1 MKNYVIKIIDRNWFF
16 VSLIFFVIV
25 LPLSQALVS
34 ICAGIILFAALV
46 EDSWQNKRER
56 FIKNKL
62 LFSFPGIYLI
72 YIISSIVSNK
82 MSSSLY
88 DLQKGMFFL
97 VLPIAFA
104 LGKSITPQQKRFI
117 FYTFSIAVFL
127 STIIAILNWK
137 LSNNPDVFSVHKA
150 SLISHIR
157 FSFQLIMAFWFIV
170 LLMTKNPKI
179 LTKNRRILLISGAFY
194 FITFLLFQQSL
205 TGLIALSGSIFFY
218 ILMWL
223 FQAPKRFKIPLLIFA
238 LLLILLPVVYVAQA
252 IHKFY
257 DIEKIDE
264 NAIVKRTAQ
273 GNLYIHDFNN
283 PMVENGRYVYLYV
296 CPEEIRHEWNKISDM
311 KYDSTG
317 INGYSVSSTLI
328 RYLTSKGL
336 RKDAEGIKSLNAD
349 DIQNIENGIAN
360 VIYSGNR
367 FSLYP
372 RIYQT
377 IWEYYVYSKTG
388 NANQKSFSQ
397 RIEYAKAAVSII
409 SENPWFGVGTGNWKN
424 EFRKAY
430 AQNSPELNEEY
441 YASSHNQYLNYM
453 VKFGIIGFILILFL
467 LLYPVLKTKRYK
479 DHLFLLFL
487 VFMFFANFA
496 DSNFESHMGSSFFV
510 FFYCVFMVSEMT
522 YLNIRCQ
529 KQP

>member
-1 MKNYVIKIIDRNWFF
+1 MKNFVIKIIDNNWFF
-16 VSLIFFVIV
+16 VSLILFVIV

-34 ICAGIILFAALV
+34 ICAGIILFTALV
-46 EDSWQNKRER
+46 EDNWQSKRDR

-62 LFSFPGIYLI
+62 LLALPGIYLI

-82 MSSSLY
+82 FSSSLY
-88 DLQKGMFFL
+88 DLQKSMFFL
-97 VLPIAFA
+97 VLPIAFV
-104 LGKSITPQQKRFI
+104 LGKRITEQQKRFI
-117 FYTFSIAVFL
+117 FYIFSIAVFL

-137 LSNNPDVFSVHKA
+137 LSSSPEVFGVHKA

-157 FSFQLIMAFWFIV
+157 FSFQLILVLWFIIQI
-170 LLMTKNPKI
+170 TIKNVKI
-179 LTKNRRILLISGAFY
+179 LVSYSRFLLILGASY
-194 FITFLLFQQSL
+194 FIAFLLFQQSL
-205 TGLIALSGSIFFY
+205 TGVIALSGSIVFY
-218 ILMWL
+218 LLLLL
-223 FQAPKRFKIPLLIFA
+223 FQGAKRFKIYLFVFVVFLVTA
-238 LLLILLPVVYVAQA
+238 PVTYVVHS
-252 IHKFY
+252 IRKFY
-257 DIEKIDE
+257 DIEKVDKNSIE
-264 NAIVKRTAQ
+264 KKTAQ
-273 GNLYIHDFNN
+273 GNLYKHDFNN
-283 PMVENGRYVYLYV
+283 PMVENGRYVYLYL
-296 CPEEIRHEWNKISDM
+296 CQEEMRNEWNKISAI
-311 KYDSTG
+311 KYDSIG
-317 INGYSVSSTLI
+317 ANGYSVSSTLI

-336 RKDAEGIKSLNAD
+336 RKDAEGVKSLNNQ
-349 DIQNIENGIAN
+349 DIKNIENGIAN

-409 SENPWFGVGTGNWKN
+409 KQHPWFGVGTGNWKD
-424 EFRKAY
+424 EFKKAY
-430 AQNSPELNEEY
+430 AQNSPELGKEY
-441 YASSHNQYLNYM
+441 YASSHNQYLNYA
-453 VKFGIIGFILILFL
+453 VKFGLVGLVLILFL
-467 LLYPVLKTKRYK
+467 LLYPVIKTKRYK

-510 FFYCVFMVSEMT
+510 FFYCVFMIGELT
-522 YLNIRCQ
+522 YLNFRWQ